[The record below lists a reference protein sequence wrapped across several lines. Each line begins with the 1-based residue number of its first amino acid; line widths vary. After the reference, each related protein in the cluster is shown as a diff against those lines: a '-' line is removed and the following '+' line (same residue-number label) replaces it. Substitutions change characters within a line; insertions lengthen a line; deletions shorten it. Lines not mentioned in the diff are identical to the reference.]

1 MWRKWKLI
9 SIYYRAYDTET
20 KTIPTNFNEKKPI
33 CKMQNF
39 YILPPF
45 LLITLAWLIA
55 VTIYCYWIKYRA
67 KQKHLLPFYI
77 TTNELKGTIYQ

>member
-1 MWRKWKLI
+1 
-9 SIYYRAYDTET
+9 
-20 KTIPTNFNEKKPI
+20 
-33 CKMQNF
+33 MQNF

-67 KQKHLLPFYI
+67 KQKHLFPFYI
-77 TTNELKGTIYQ
+77 INNELKGTIYQ